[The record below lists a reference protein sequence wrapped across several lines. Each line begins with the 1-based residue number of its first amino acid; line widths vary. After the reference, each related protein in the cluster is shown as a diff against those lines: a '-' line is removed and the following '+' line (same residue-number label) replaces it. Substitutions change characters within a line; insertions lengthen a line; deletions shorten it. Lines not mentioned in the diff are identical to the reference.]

1 MSDDPVRWR
10 RPTHDE
16 LRTFALYMACAAVYV
31 AIGVYFVDF
40 LLSFVTAAA
49 YLLVTAWLI
58 PAAIRRLR

>member
-10 RPTHDE
+10 RPTPGE
-16 LRTFALYMACAAVYV
+16 LRTFALYVACAAVYI

-40 LLSFVTAAA
+40 LLAFVTAAV

-58 PAAIRRLR
+58 PAAIRRLL